1 MHENK
6 QPRLQQ
12 LIDRYM
18 TQWEAKVRR
27 GSAAPLTGVERAVVV
42 DVVRWFIEMYHMTPI
57 TGGLTAK
64 QKERIP

>member
-18 TQWEAKVRR
+18 AYWEAKVRR
-27 GSAAPLTGVERAVVV
+27 GSAQPLTGAERAVVV
-42 DVVRWFIEMYHMTPI
+42 DVVRWFIEMYHMTPM
-57 TGGLTAK
+57 TGGLTAR

>member
-18 TQWEAKVRR
+18 TYWEGKVRR
-27 GSAAPLTGVERAVVV
+27 GSAQPLTGAERAAAVEVI
-42 DVVRWFIEMYHMTPI
+42 RWMSAMYTLVPM
-57 TGGLTAK
+57 TGGLSAR
-64 QKERIP
+64 QKEQIP